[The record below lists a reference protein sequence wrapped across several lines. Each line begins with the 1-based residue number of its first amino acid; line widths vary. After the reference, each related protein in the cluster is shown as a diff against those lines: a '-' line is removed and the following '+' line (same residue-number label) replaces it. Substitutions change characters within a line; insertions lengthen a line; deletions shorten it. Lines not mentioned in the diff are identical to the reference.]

1 MNTQAH
7 RVVVVTGAA
16 GTLGAAIAE
25 AFHAEGAAVVAA
37 DLKREDVEQVAARL
51 DPTGERVLS
60 VKADVTEP
68 ASVESLV
75 DTAVD
80 HFGQLDVMVNN
91 AGIVSPAARLHDVDI
106 DDFRRVLDVN
116 VLGVFHGIR
125 AALREFR
132 PRGAGVILNTASI
145 SGHAGWPGTGP
156 YCASKAAVVNL
167 TRVAALEYGREGIRV
182 NAVCPGA
189 FDSAISA
196 DLSPRARQ
204 RLLDAQPSG
213 RIGTPAEIASAFV
226 YLASPGAGWV
236 NGESLVVDGGFLAR

>member
-1 MNTQAH
+1 MNVQEG
-7 RVVVVTGAA
+7 RVVAVTGAA

-25 AFHAEGAAVVAA
+25 AFLAQGASVALA
-37 DLKREDVEQVAARL
+37 DLRSGEVEEVAARL
-51 DPTGERVLS
+51 DPAGERVLP
-60 VKADVTEP
+60 VTTDVTQP
-68 ASVESLV
+68 ASVEGLV
-75 DTAVD
+75 DAALD
-80 HFGQLDVMVNN
+80 RFGQLDVMVNN
-91 AGIVSPAARLHDVDI
+91 AGIVSPSTRLHHVDV

-125 AALREFR
+125 AALRVFR
-132 PRGAGVILNTASI
+132 PRGSGVILNTASI

-189 FDSAISA
+189 FDSPISA
-196 DLSPRARQ
+196 DLSPRARE

-226 YLASPGAGWV
+226 YLASPGASWI